1 MSASTEQDSGSSD
14 ARNRGTEALAPHPGW
29 EAALVEAAKGART
42 RRVTAVI
49 GDPGTG
55 KSLLLV
61 RLRAELE
68 EAGLSV
74 ALLRDARWDQLAA
87 VDVLLLDA
95 AERLSPDE
103 LRALCAQAP
112 SCVAAGRPD
121 LALHFAELRDEPA
134 VVLLPTLTAEQTGG
148 FFRALTLRDFGPGA
162 EVHDDAVAAM
172 VEHSAGVPRSVTI
185 LAGLA
190 AFAAGLEDSEHILA
204 RHVEAAVRLRSGSE
218 EEEAAD
224 VAPPRSEP
232 PPFFSIFDAPAEV
245 IAPEPS
251 QAVRVAPRKSRRGVR
266 AAAACLLAGSAA
278 AGVAFVGPRLVV
290 RPEPPSAAPAP
301 AQVAAAVEPTLAP
314 RAAEW
319 RLAPPEI
326 APAPELSPAPSGP
339 VRAASQV
346 AAEPTP
352 FVKPAPPE
360 PAASVQVT
368 AAAPTPFVKPAPP
381 APAASVQVAAAA
393 PTPFVKPAPPAP
405 AASVQVTAEPTPFVK
420 PAPPVAAASIQGAA
434 AAPTPFVKPAP
445 PGPPASIRV
454 TAEQMPL
461 LKPAP
466 PPAASVQVAGELQT
480 VATPAP
486 AAAVRA
492 AAPAQPA
499 TANPAPPPAAA
510 AVQAAAEP
518 KPQPVVKPASPAPAA
533 PVQVAA
539 EPQAARPAEPP
550 ATAKQRASQAEADQ
564 PHAAPPGP
572 PRGLALAAL
581 PALAAYH
588 VVVTYPGADKAAERE
603 SGSFAALLASRG
615 VVVDPP
621 RARLDAAERGVLFYF
636 AEDAGPAEVV
646 AGELDSTARPARR
659 GARLGREEPLPGTI
673 EVALPLKP

>member
-1 MSASTEQDSGSSD
+1 MLT
-14 ARNRGTEALAPHPGW
+14 PPG
-29 EAALVEAAKGART
+29 
-42 RRVTAVI
+42 
-49 GDPGTG
+49 
-55 KSLLLV
+55 
-61 RLRAELE
+61 
-68 EAGLSV
+68 
-74 ALLRDARWDQLAA
+74 
-87 VDVLLLDA
+87 
-95 AERLSPDE
+95 
-103 LRALCAQAP
+103 
-112 SCVAAGRPD
+112 
-121 LALHFAELRDEPA
+121 
-134 VVLLPTLTAEQTGG
+134 
-148 FFRALTLRDFGPGA
+148 
-162 EVHDDAVAAM
+162 
-172 VEHSAGVPRSVTI
+172 
-185 LAGLA
+185 
-190 AFAAGLEDSEHILA
+190 
-204 RHVEAAVRLRSGSE
+204 
-218 EEEAAD
+218 
-224 VAPPRSEP
+224 
-232 PPFFSIFDAPAEV
+232 
-245 IAPEPS
+245 
-251 QAVRVAPRKSRRGVR
+251 
-266 AAAACLLAGSAA
+266 
-278 AGVAFVGPRLVV
+278 
-290 RPEPPSAAPAP
+290 
-301 AQVAAAVEPTLAP
+301 
-314 RAAEW
+314 
-319 RLAPPEI
+319 
-326 APAPELSPAPSGP
+326 
-339 VRAASQV
+339 
-346 AAEPTP
+346 
-352 FVKPAPPE
+352 
-360 PAASVQVT
+360 PAASI
-368 AAAPTPFVKPAPP
+368 
-381 APAASVQVAAAA
+381 
-393 PTPFVKPAPPAP
+393 
-405 AASVQVTAEPTPFVK
+405 QVTAEPTPFVK
-420 PAPPVAAASIQGAA
+420 PAPPGPAASIQ
-434 AAPTPFVKPAP
+434 
-445 PGPPASIRV
+445 V

-466 PPAASVQVAGELQT
+466 PPAAPVQVAGELQT

-499 TANPAPPPAAA
+499 TANPASPPAAA